1 MKVYTLNYNFLYK
14 DDGLDFH
21 WWQNKPTNAHSHTFY
36 EFFILT
42 KDKTVHKL
50 NGETKELPHGTLCFI
65 PPKIPHEFPTTK
77 NASYEHINV
86 SVTTNRLK
94 KLCDAILPNL
104 FDTIKDTCFEIV
116 LSQKQ
121 FDYFYDK
128 AKSISNAS
136 IQNDSLDKISI
147 CEMITSAVSII
158 YKKITNKVDNRPEWF
173 NNFLGKINSVD
184 FSLTTINNIYE
195 LSNYSPATIIK
206 YFKKYTGETIVS
218 YLCKI
223 KINRACN
230 LLATTD
236 FTVLNIATSLGYDS
250 LSHFNRIF
258 KSHTG
263 QTPSQ
268 FREQCKNIK

>member
-1 MKVYTLNYNFLYK
+1 MSIYVLDYKFLYK

-21 WWQNKPTNAHSHTFY
+21 VWQNMPTNEHSHTFY

-50 NGETKELPHGTLCFI
+50 DGKIKELPHGTLCFI
-65 PPKIPHEFPTTK
+65 PPRVSHEFPTVK

-86 SVTTNRLK
+86 SVTTEKLK
-94 KLCDAILPNL
+94 KLCDAILPSL
-104 FDTIKDTCFEIV
+104 FNTIKDTCFEIV

-121 FDYFYDK
+121 LEYFCDK

-136 IQNDSLDKISI
+136 IQNESLDKISI
-147 CEMITSAVSII
+147 CEMITTAVSIV
-158 YKKITNKVDNRPEWF
+158 YKKVTNQVDNRPEWF
-173 NNFLGKINSVD
+173 SNLLNKINSSD
-184 FSLTTINNIYE
+184 FSLTTIDNIYK

-206 YFKKYTGETIVS
+206 YFKKYTGETIIS
-218 YLCKI
+218 YVGKI

-236 FTVLNIATSLGYDS
+236 YTVLNIATILGYDS

-258 KSHTG
+258 KSQTG

-268 FREQCKNIK
+268 FRQQCKNI

>member
-1 MKVYTLNYNFLYK
+1 MDTYTLDYKFLYK

-21 WWQNKPTNAHSHTFY
+21 WWQNKPTSEHSHTYY

-42 KDKTVHKL
+42 KDKTLHKI

-65 PPKIPHEFPTTK
+65 PPNVAHEFPTNK
-77 NASYEHINV
+77 NSTYEHINV
-86 SVTTNRLK
+86 SITKNKLK
-94 KLCDAILPNL
+94 SLCDSILPTL
-104 FDTIKDTCFEIV
+104 FDTIKNACFEIV

-128 AKSISNAS
+128 AKSISTAS
-136 IQNDSLDKISI
+136 IQNESLDKISI
-147 CEMITSAVSII
+147 CEMVTTALSIV
-158 YKKITNKVDNRPEWF
+158 YKKITNKSDNRPEWF
-173 NNFLGKINSVD
+173 NDLLSKINSAD

-206 YFKKYTGETIVS
+206 YFKKYTGETIIS
-218 YLCKI
+218 YVAKI

-230 LLATTD
+230 LLLTTD
-236 FTVLNIATSLGYDS
+236 FTVLNIATLLGYDS

-268 FREQCKNIK
+268 FREQCKTIK